1 MREDEDAV
9 RSHTQFCASCKVG
22 AFVFRSFPVLSAKFL
37 EVSCV
42 FLSNIVLNYSS
53 LDFFVRLLTD
63 QVSFFQ
69 TRRKVSVENQSARFL
84 FSVGN

>member
-42 FLSNIVLNYSS
+42 FFSNIVPINYSS

-63 QVSFFQ
+63 QVSCLQ
-69 TRRKVSVENQSARFL
+69 TRRKVSVTVEN
-84 FSVGN
+84 